1 MLPPQFLLRI
11 KDIKMKMRTLIYAL
25 PFAAILAGPAFAQ
38 HGPPPPPMGGPVFDL
53 IDTNKDGK
61 LTKEEVRA
69 AHDKK
74 FLMIDANK
82 DGFLAKEEMK
92 AHHQAQKTE
101 KMGKVKEKRLEF
113 LDKDKNGLIS
123 QSEWNAANEMAKAK
137 FAEHRDN
144 KFKEIDMNK
153 DGQLSKAELDA
164 HHGQMGEMHKGK
176 FKGKLKEMKPP
187 KIDTNNDGKIS
198 RAEWNAMP
206 LDMFE
211 KGDLNKDGFVTRE
224 EAKQA
229 AQNMGPKGKHHGGF
243 FKKKPF

>member
-1 MLPPQFLLRI
+1 MKI
-11 KDIKMKMRTLIYAL
+11 KNFIYAL

-38 HGPPPPPMGGPVFDL
+38 HGPPPPPPIGGPVFDL

-74 FLMIDANK
+74 FLEIDTNK

-92 AHHQAQKTE
+92 AHHDAQKNE
-101 KMGKVKEKRLEF
+101 KMGMVKEKRVEF

-123 QSEWNAANEMAKAK
+123 QSEWNTVTEEAKAK
-137 FAEHRDN
+137 FSEHHDQ
-144 KFKEIDMNK
+144 KFMEIDANK

-164 HHGQMGEMHKGK
+164 HHAKMGEMHKGMKGK
-176 FKGKLKEMKPP
+176 FKGQVKEMKPP
-187 KIDTNNDGKIS
+187 KIDTNDDGKIS

-206 LDMFE
+206 LNMFD

-229 AQNMGPKGKHHGGF
+229 AQSMGPKGKHEGGF